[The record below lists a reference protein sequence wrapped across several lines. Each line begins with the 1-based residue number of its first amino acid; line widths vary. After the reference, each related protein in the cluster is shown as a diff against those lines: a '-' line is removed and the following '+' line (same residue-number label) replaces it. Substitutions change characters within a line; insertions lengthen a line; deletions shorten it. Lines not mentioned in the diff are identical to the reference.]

1 MTTYALSSTVL
12 PVVRRAGVPV
22 VQTLHKAL
30 QATLADAAVT
40 QGLDSNN
47 LLVAKP
53 ASLQESAKIYADEAT
68 QYRAI
73 AKSINLQPQ

>member
-1 MTTYALSSTVL
+1 MKKDTPEL
-12 PVVRRAGVPV
+12 V

-30 QATLADAAVT
+30 QATLADATVT
-40 QGLDSNN
+40 QGLDNNN

-53 ASLQESAKIYADEAT
+53 ASLHESAKMYADEAA